1 MLDNIEIFFNDLI
14 QLVILYG
21 VIFDPFTSLA
31 VFSIATKDKNH
42 HEQLRIGLLSVIVAA
57 IVSFTVLLLGNSLLN
72 LFDTTITDFRI
83 AAGIILLVLGIN
95 MALGRS
101 LTDEKAFEDN
111 SGSAIASI
119 IGTPLLAGPASIT
132 TIIVTT
138 NDYGYLLTG
147 LSLLVVLLFTGIL
160 FSQASKINKLLGKTT
175 IQVMSS
181 ILGLVTLA
189 WGVKFIRI
197 GTGLF

>member
-21 VIFDPFTSLA
+21 VIFDPFTRLS
-31 VFSIATKDKNH
+31 VFSKATKEKNH
-42 HEQLRIGLLSVIVAA
+42 HEQLRIRHHTVIVAA

>member
-1 MLDNIEIFFNDLI
+1 MLATAGVFFNDLT
-14 QLVILYG
+14 QLIILYV

-31 VFSIATKDKNH
+31 VFSIATRDKTH
-42 HEQLRIGLLSVIVAA
+42 HEQLRIGLLSVLVAA
-57 IVSFTVLLLGNSLLN
+57 IVSFSVLVLGNSLLN

-83 AAGIILLVLGIN
+83 AAGIILVVLGID

-101 LTDEKAFEDN
+101 LTNEKAFEDN
-111 SGSAIASI
+111 SSSAIASI
-119 IGTPLLAGPASIT
+119 IATPLLAGPASIT
-132 TIIVTT
+132 TIIVTI
-138 NDYGYLLTG
+138 NDYGYFLTG
-147 LSLLVVLLFTGIL
+147 LSLLIVLLFTGIL
-160 FSQASKINKLLGKTT
+160 FSQAQIINKLLGKTT

-181 ILGLVTLA
+181 ILGLVTLS